1 MMTNEVNILIVD
13 DCGDTA
19 KMLSSL
25 LNYSLNIEHVCHS
38 AQSAEE
44 AIQRL
49 ESYFF
54 HLVITDIEMPEM
66 TGIELCQKIYTDQPN
81 TLVVIVSGMTDIQ
94 YAIAAMR
101 SGAFDYIV
109 KPIDVS
115 EFLSSVRRALGYQE
129 TLMKKHYRAESL
141 EEELR
146 DYFVL
151 SAQLRSARR
160 FRAPREPQRS
170 RSHAGAK

>member
-1 MMTNEVNILIVD
+1 MTTNEVSILIVD

-19 KMLSSL
+19 KMLSTL
-25 LNYSLNIEHVCHS
+25 LNYSLGVEHVCHTAKS
-38 AQSAEE
+38 VEE

-54 HLVITDIEMPEM
+54 HLVITDIEMPRI
-66 TGIELCQKIYTDQPN
+66 TGIELCQKIYNDQPN

-109 KPIDVS
+109 KPIDVQ
-115 EFLSSVRRALGYQE
+115 EFLHSVRRALDYQKA
-129 TLMKKHYRAESL
+129 LMKKHYCAQSL
-141 EEELR
+141 EEELH
-146 DYFVL
+146 DYLEL
-151 SAQLRSARR
+151 SAQLRSTRSLRSSLEARR
-160 FRAPREPQRS
+160 ASSQV
-170 RSHAGAK
+170 GAK